1 MDNSNLTRL
10 NDWLHTHG
18 CDGALLSNP
27 FTLTW
32 LTGYAAPIESGP
44 DPFLGAPALAWVH
57 NNHVTVIASDA
68 EAPALRAAGIDVQ
81 EYAGYTVDQP
91 LACAT
96 RMTAALRAVLGNAA
110 SLSSP
115 VAIEEHALSATL
127 LRAAQAALPQARWI
141 PSDDAL
147 AALRA
152 VKSAAEI
159 AKIRAALAL
168 CDLAQRHV
176 RETLRAGITELDLW
190 ASLHAAVENAAGG
203 RVPMLADLA
212 SGLRC
217 ADIGGPPTSRVLQ
230 PGDGVIFDFVP
241 RLDGIWGDCCD
252 TLYVGAPSAELK
264 KLRQVSLDALRKG
277 TAAVRPGVRAC
288 DLDALLRQHV
298 RDAGYEPYPHH
309 SGHGIGAAY
318 HEAPR
323 IVPYDTTVLE
333 AGMVIAL
340 EPGVYVPG
348 LGGARV
354 EDVVLVTHDGCEV
367 LTQHLIGR

>member
-1 MDNSNLTRL
+1 MNDLNLTRL
-10 NDWLHTHG
+10 HDWLHAHG
-18 CDGALLSNP
+18 CAGALLSSP

-32 LTGYAAPIESGP
+32 LTGYAPPIEFGP
-44 DPFLGAPALAWVH
+44 DPFLGGPALAWVH
-57 NNHVTVIASDA
+57 DGRVTVIASDA
-68 EAPALRAAGIDVQ
+68 EAPALRAAGVDVR

-96 RMTAALRAVLGNAA
+96 RMAAEVRAALSDVVHLSGAVA
-110 SLSSP
+110 
-115 VAIEEHALSATL
+115 VEENALSATL
-127 LRAAQAALPQARWI
+127 LHAAHAALPQARWA

-152 VKSAAEI
+152 VKTDAEV
-159 AKIRAALAL
+159 ARIRAALAL
-168 CDLAQRHV
+168 CDAAQRHV

-190 ASLHAAVENAAGG
+190 ASMRAAVENAAGG

-217 ADIGGPPTSRVLQ
+217 ADIGGPPTARVLQ

-241 RLDGIWGDCCD
+241 RLDGVWGDCCD
-252 TLYVGAPSAELK
+252 TLFVGEPSPELRR
-264 KLRQVSLDALRKG
+264 LRQVSLDALRAG
-277 TAAVRPGVRAC
+277 VAAVRPGVRAG
-288 DLDALLRQHV
+288 DLDALLRRSV
-298 RDAGYEPYPHH
+298 RDTGYEPYPHH

-323 IVPYDTTVLE
+323 IVPGDSTILQ

-367 LTQHLIGR
+367 LTQHLHY